1 MFFSALLRPPL
12 DDDGWKRAE
21 PAYEPDRTFGVHAGD
36 ALVGTATSFPCR
48 MAVPGGAVFDTA
60 AVTQVGVRADHTR
73 RGLLTALMRAQLD
86 DAAAR
91 GEVLAALHATEA
103 RIYSR
108 FGYGVA
114 TRTQCVRVRRSGRGL
129 RPEAPVAGE
138 VRLVA
143 PDEIGPLSA
152 ALHERIA
159 LDRPGMITRGE
170 TWWRSPAERARRD
183 QRPVLAAVHTGPDG
197 DDGFAVATTGEGEF
211 AARPLQ
217 VEDLHAEGVAA
228 TAALWRF
235 LLDVDLIGEV
245 TAHNRPLDEP
255 LDLLLADP
263 RDRTVTT
270 VEDELWLRLVDV
282 PAALAARGFADAP
295 PVLLGV
301 HDPFRE
307 ANAGVYRIAGGTA
320 ERVEPLGGPVAP
332 ELECDVAALAMA
344 YLGDRRP
351 AELAATGWW
360 TAHDPAALERADAA
374 FATAVVP
381 WCGTMF

>member
-1 MFFSALLRPPL
+1 
-12 DDDGWKRAE
+12 
-21 PAYEPDRTFGVHAGD
+21 
-36 ALVGTATSFPCR
+36 
-48 MAVPGGAVFDTA
+48 
-60 AVTQVGVRADHTR
+60 
-73 RGLLTALMRAQLD
+73 
-86 DAAAR
+86 
-91 GEVLAALHATEA
+91 
-103 RIYSR
+103 
-108 FGYGVA
+108 
-114 TRTQCVRVRRSGRGL
+114 VRRSGRGL

-183 QRPVLAAVHTGPDG
+183 QRPVLAVVHTGPDG

-217 VEDLHAEGVAA
+217 VEDLHTEGVAA
-228 TAALWRF
+228 VAALWRF
-235 LLDVDLIGEV
+235 LLDVDLVGEV
-245 TAHNRPLDEP
+245 TAHGRPLDEP

-307 ANAGVYRIAGGTA
+307 ANAGVYRISGGTA

-374 FATAVVP
+374 FATTVVP